1 VPTLKAGQ
9 AINKDLLSLSLSLSL
24 SRHVLHFLGLFNNW
38 HENNVNLNFIVNL
51 DFIVTL
57 HEKM

>member
-9 AINKDLLSLSLSLSL
+9 AINKDLLSL